1 MSISRDQIL
10 ESAAQVFCQKGY
22 NGASMADIAEAVGLQ
37 KATLYHH
44 FGSKQEILA
53 ELLDR
58 AMAIVSGNMA
68 QVLQMVSP
76 PDEKLKTAM
85 RTYLQVLCE
94 QPELSSVLLL
104 EYRALEKEQ
113 YKKHIHNRD
122 KFEKMWRDLIKEG
135 IDSGQLHS
143 ESVSMTVWALIG
155 VMNWTIT
162 WYRPEGK
169 LSAGEISDLFFKL
182 FFEGLKSKKPPR
194 RVKNF
199 PQN

>member
-1 MSISRDQIL
+1 MSISRDLIL

-58 AMAIVSGNMA
+58 AMAIVTENML
-68 QVLQMVSP
+68 QVLRLDST
-76 PDEKLKTAM
+76 PDEKLKKAM
-85 RTYLQVLCE
+85 RAYLQVLCE
-94 QPELSSVLLL
+94 QPDLSSVLLF
-104 EYRALEKEQ
+104 EYRSLEKEQ
-113 YKKHIHNRD
+113 YKRHIHNRD
-122 KFEKMWRDLIKEG
+122 KFEKMWRDLVKEG
-135 IDSGQLHS
+135 IDSGRMRS
-143 ESVSMTVWALIG
+143 ESVSMTVWALLG

-169 LSAGEISDLFFKL
+169 LSAGEISDLFFNL
-182 FFEGLKSKKPPR
+182 FLEGLKSNKKAPR
-194 RVKNF
+194 KS
-199 PQN
+199 

>member
-1 MSISRDQIL
+1 MSISRDLIL

-58 AMAIVSGNMA
+58 AMAIVMENMA
-68 QVLQMVSP
+68 QVMQLDSS
-76 PDEKLKTAM
+76 PDEKLKNAM

-94 QPELSSVLLL
+94 QPDLSSVLLF
-104 EYRALEKEQ
+104 EYRSLEKEL
-113 YKKHIHNRD
+113 YKRHIHNRD
-122 KFEKMWRDLIKEG
+122 KFEKMWRDLVKEG
-135 IDSGQLHS
+135 IDSGRMQG
-143 ESVSMTVWALIG
+143 ESVSMTVWALLG

-169 LSAGEISDLFFKL
+169 LSAGEISDLFFNL
-182 FFEGLKSKKPPR
+182 FLEGLKSNKKTPR
-194 RVKNF
+194 KS
-199 PQN
+199 